1 LKQYL
6 THPIFTIIATISQKM
21 NVSSFVIGGFVRDI
35 FLKRTSKDIDIVVL
49 GSGIE
54 IAEKVAEKIGNNT
67 KVHVFKNFGTAMFKY
82 NDTEIEFVGARKESY
97 SKNSR
102 NPVVENGTIADD
114 QNRRDFTINALAISL
129 NVNDFGQ
136 IIDPFN
142 GLEDLEN
149 KIIRTPLEPDKT
161 FSDDP
166 LRMLRAIRFATQLN
180 FEIEENTF
188 KSIQKNAKRLS
199 IISKERIVDELNKI
213 ILTPKPSIG
222 FNLLDKSDILKIVF
236 PQLAALKGVEVIG
249 KSTHKDIF
257 NHTLEVL
264 DNIAIKTD
272 NLWLRWT
279 ALLHDIAKPITK
291 KFETNIGWTFHGHE
305 FIGSKMVPT
314 IFRQMALPMNEKMKY
329 VEKLVNLHLRPIAL
343 SEEIVTDSAIRRLLF
358 EAGDDIDDLMTLCEA
373 DITSK
378 NIKKVNRFINNFK
391 IVRQKLIEIEE
402 KDRLRYW
409 QPPIS
414 GEDIMK
420 AFNIKPSQEVG
431 NIKTAIREAILDGKI
446 NNNYEEAFEFMLNEG
461 KKIGLFPKK

>member
-1 LKQYL
+1 
-6 THPIFTIIATISQKM
+6 
-21 NVSSFVIGGFVRDI
+21 
-35 FLKRTSKDIDIVVL
+35 
-49 GSGIE
+49 
-54 IAEKVAEKIGNNT
+54 
-67 KVHVFKNFGTAMFKY
+67 
-82 NDTEIEFVGARKESY
+82 
-97 SKNSR
+97 
-102 NPVVENGTIADD
+102 
-114 QNRRDFTINALAISL
+114 
-129 NVNDFGQ
+129 
-136 IIDPFN
+136 
-142 GLEDLEN
+142 
-149 KIIRTPLEPDKT
+149 
-161 FSDDP
+161 
-166 LRMLRAIRFATQLN
+166 
-180 FEIEENTF
+180 
-188 KSIQKNAKRLS
+188 
-199 IISKERIVDELNKI
+199 
-213 ILTPKPSIG
+213 
-222 FNLLDKSDILKIVF
+222 LLDKSDILKIVF